1 MCDTIFR
8 FDNIWGGGGVLKYVI
23 KSKKAGDIL
32 IFLFQFAQ
40 NKSLNK
46 F

>member
-1 MCDTIFR
+1 M
-8 FDNIWGGGGVLKYVI
+8 GGSKIRHKILK
-23 KSKKAGDIL
+23 KPGDIL
-32 IFLFQFAQ
+32 ILLFHFAQ